1 VAGPLDGV
9 TVLDFTRVLS
19 GPYCT
24 MILADLGARV
34 IKIEHPIRGDDTRH
48 WGPPFVGEE
57 SAYFLSVNRNKESLT
72 LDFKHAEGK
81 RILDVLMSRA
91 DCLVENFRP
100 GTLEAVGLGSATLHA
115 SYPRLIYCSIS
126 GYGHTGPRRDEP
138 GYDAVIQAEGGLM
151 SVTGDADGPSYRL
164 GVAIS
169 DIVAGMFAAQGVLAA
184 LYARE
189 KTGMGQFIDIGM
201 LDATAALLTYQAG
214 NYFTTGETPGRLG
227 NRHPTIVPYEVFDTS
242 DGEIVI
248 AVGNDD
254 MWRRLCAA
262 AELTSLGANERLA
275 TNRGRVEH
283 YAEVKRA
290 LARAFKA
297 RTRDAWLRILQDAGV
312 PCGSVRDVAEVLKDP
327 QLRERAMVAELHHS
341 TVGPINVMGSPIKL
355 SATPSSIRTP
365 PPTLGQHRDAI
376 LAELGYDRQS
386 IVALQTAGVI

>member
-1 VAGPLDGV
+1 
-9 TVLDFTRVLS
+9 
-19 GPYCT
+19 
-24 MILADLGARV
+24 
-34 IKIEHPIRGDDTRH
+34 
-48 WGPPFVGEE
+48 
-57 SAYFLSVNRNKESLT
+57 
-72 LDFKHAEGK
+72 
-81 RILDVLMSRA
+81 
-91 DCLVENFRP
+91 
-100 GTLEAVGLGSATLHA
+100 
-115 SYPRLIYCSIS
+115 
-126 GYGHTGPRRDEP
+126 
-138 GYDAVIQAEGGLM
+138 M

-189 KTGMGQFIDIGM
+189 KIGAGQFIDIGL

-290 LARAFKA
+290 LAQAFKA
-297 RTRDAWLRILQDAGV
+297 RTREEWLRILQDAGV

-327 QLRERAMVAELHHS
+327 QLRERAMVAELHHP

-365 PPTLGQHRDAI
+365 PPTLGQHREAI